1 MNVYEHM
8 KHDLLIKVAGVL
20 PELGRETLA
29 RIATALDEVS
39 VHYNIAEAETHLAVL
54 GRDEFE
60 RVIKSY
66 IVVRH
71 MEGLSDMTI
80 RNYLRILQNFM
91 MGASKP
97 LREITAND
105 IRLYLFKYQSDN
117 GVGNRS
123 LESIRGTIC
132 TFMRWAASEGYI
144 PTNPVETLKPIKWSA
159 KPREAL
165 EQIELEIIRKACWT
179 HREKAMIEVLYSTG
193 CRVSELTGIKLSDI
207 DWHSR
212 TVMLF
217 GKGKKY
223 RTSYINAKAEVA
235 IKTYLDYRP
244 HKSDYL
250 FCNDRGGGSMTKS
263 NVERMIRIIRERA
276 GMGDRRITP
285 HTFRHTTATQALQS
299 GMPVTDIQQLL
310 GHASVNTTMVY
321 ARTSHEAVQA
331 GHKRCI
337 V

>member
-8 KHDLLIKVAGVL
+8 KHDLLTKVAGVL
-20 PELGRETLA
+20 PELGKETLA
-29 RIATALDEVS
+29 RIATALDEVA

-71 MEGLSDMTI
+71 MEGLTDTTI
-80 RNYLRILQNFM
+80 YNYLRVLRSFM
-91 MGASKP
+91 LGSTKP
-97 LREITAND
+97 LSEITAND
-105 IRLYLFKYQSDN
+105 IRLYLFKYQTDN

-123 LESIRGTIC
+123 LEGIRGTIC

-144 PTNPVETLKPIKWSA
+144 PSNPTETLKPIKWTA

-165 EQIELEIIRKACWT
+165 EQLELERIRQVCLT

-193 CRVSELTGIKLSDI
+193 CRVSEMVGIKLSDI
-207 DWHSR
+207 NWDTR
-212 TVMLF
+212 AVELF
-217 GKGKKY
+217 GKGKKW

-235 IKTYLDYRP
+235 IKTYLEYRP
-244 HKSDYL
+244 HKSAYL
-250 FCNDRGGGSMTKS
+250 FCNDRGGAAMKKS
-263 NVERMIRIIRERA
+263 NVERMIRKIRERA

-321 ARTSHEAVQA
+321 AHTSHEAVQA